1 MAWFSTDNQGNIKV
15 KIVGSY
21 EKGVGK
27 ILVNKKKV
35 QKISHREKGPGDL
48 VQKKGYGK
56 LGVEKK
62 VGMELLRHTIL
73 YEYMFV

>member
-1 MAWFSTDNQGNIKV
+1 MKKEQAKYWLT
-15 KIVGSY
+15 
-21 EKGVGK
+21 KGTE
-27 ILVNKKKV
+27 NK
-35 QKISHREKGPGDL
+35 SREKGPGDL